1 MFTMA
6 GAELGPAKFPMARPR
21 AQNGMAPAISAPPIA
36 SHCHTGMRT
45 PPKAAPNPH
54 SSATTMAPK
63 LSAVTPLAR
72 KYAAGGMGLAR
83 FTCSQ
88 PRPRSTATPT
98 PKANSVAPIT
108 PKAP

>member
-1 MFTMA
+1 
-6 GAELGPAKFPMARPR
+6 
-21 AQNGMAPAISAPPIA
+21 
-36 SHCHTGMRT
+36 
-45 PPKAAPNPH
+45 
-54 SSATTMAPK
+54 MAPK
-63 LSAVTPLAR
+63 DTLTAALAK

-83 FTCSQ
+83 FTCSH